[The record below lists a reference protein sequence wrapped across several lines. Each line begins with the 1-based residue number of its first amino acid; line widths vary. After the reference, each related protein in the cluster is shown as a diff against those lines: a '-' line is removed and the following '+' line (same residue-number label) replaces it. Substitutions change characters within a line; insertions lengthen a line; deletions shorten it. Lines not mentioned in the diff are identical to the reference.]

1 VNRYVVD
8 ASVIVAS
15 LLPDE
20 PYHRPASHLLDKFH
34 EGTVELYAVDLLP
47 FEVANALWRAATRG
61 RIDISLAL
69 EAIEQFEK
77 FDIAYLKVGLEGLV
91 KLAYEYGRT
100 AYDAAYLALALQL
113 GIPLL
118 TADKRLFNA
127 LEGKFELIR
136 WIDEVG

>member
-1 VNRYVVD
+1 
-8 ASVIVAS
+8 
-15 LLPDE
+15 
-20 PYHRPASHLLDKFH
+20 
-34 EGTVELYAVDLLP
+34 VDLLP
-47 FEVANALWRAATRG
+47 FEVANALWRAATRE

-136 WIDEVG
+136 WIESA